1 MTIIC
6 HRRKFIFLKSR
17 KTAGTSIELWLA
29 PNLDPKVDLIST
41 GIEFKQQYPD
51 AWKSFNSPSRR
62 IRLGLK
68 RVLTFAP
75 VFRRHMYAAE
85 VRSFVGDHT
94 WRNYR
99 KISIVRD
106 PWDRTI
112 SLWRWRQHTSG
123 VSSTLGDFV
132 TAMEKGD
139 KYARALGAQRWNNWS
154 YYAIDDKIV
163 VDELIRYESI
173 ENDART
179 IFSRLGISGGYLP
192 RAKSGIRSS
201 SDTLHLLT
209 AELIERIAVLHKR
222 EIEAFGYVP
231 PTIPQT

>member
-6 HRRKFIFLKSR
+6 HRRQFIFLKSR

-29 PNLDPKVDLIST
+29 PKLDPKFDLIRT
-41 GIEFKQQYPD
+41 GFDFRQQYPD
-51 AWKSFNSPSRR
+51 VWKSFNSPSRR

-68 RVLTFAP
+68 RALTFTP
-75 VFRRHMYAAE
+75 IFRPHMYAAE
-85 VRSFVGDHT
+85 VRSFVGDRT
-94 WRNYR
+94 WRNYC

-106 PWDRTI
+106 PWERTI
-112 SLWRWRQHTSG
+112 SLWRWRQNTSG
-123 VSSTLGDFV
+123 VSSTLCDFV
-132 TAMEKGD
+132 TAMEKDD
-139 KYARALGAQRWNNWS
+139 KYARVMGADRWDNWS
-154 YYAIDDKIV
+154 YYAINDRIV
-163 VDELIRYESI
+163 TNEFIRYESI

-192 RAKSGIRSS
+192 HAKSGIRRS

-209 AELIERIAVLHKR
+209 TELIERIAVLHKR

-231 PTIPQT
+231 PAIPQT